1 MEGKGR
7 MWEEV
12 ERKKLLW
19 MWRKNCSNKKQRKKI
34 TFFFFLTASGEGQGQ
49 AEILQYKTEKEK
61 GSLIWA
67 SSILLPEAC
76 LQHVESFLH

>member
-7 MWEEV
+7 LWEEV

-34 TFFFFLTASGEGQGQ
+34 TFFFLIASGEGQGQ